1 MLAGSLNIRLAQA
14 TRIES
19 LDCANFVP
27 TLCME
32 AFRSIA
38 SAIARTSR
46 KPLKTSNLAQLLAIL
61 GNARKLL
68 IIRGP
73 LATNQKVRCSNHLGR
88 TTKNQPLMP

>member
-46 KPLKTSNLAQLLAIL
+46 KPLKTSNLA
-61 GNARKLL
+61 
-68 IIRGP
+68 
-73 LATNQKVRCSNHLGR
+73 
-88 TTKNQPLMP
+88 